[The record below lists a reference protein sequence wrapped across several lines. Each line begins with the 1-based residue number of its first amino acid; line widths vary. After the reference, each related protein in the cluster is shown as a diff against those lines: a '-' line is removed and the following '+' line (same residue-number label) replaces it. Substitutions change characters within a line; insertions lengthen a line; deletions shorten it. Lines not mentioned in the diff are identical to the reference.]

1 MHILREVELKE
12 RTFLWICL
20 WWDCLMSRKSFYLC
34 FFLQRN
40 TNSHSAFCE
49 ALDKIVYF
57 WDCFLF
63 ARCCDC
69 TSFFFLENQT
79 KIALQ
84 LILLFQANY
93 PDTLKA
99 TTTTKYSVAV
109 PLLSE
114 SGLAP
119 EDVPR
124 LLSVPKSGTWHSL
137 CSCLRHESESQIF
150 LLV

>member
-1 MHILREVELKE
+1 MKHLTK
-12 RTFLWICL
+12 
-20 WWDCLMSRKSFYLC
+20 LC
-34 FFLQRN
+34 IFETVSPLPD
-40 TNSHSAFCE
+40 AVI
-49 ALDKIVYF
+49 ALV
-57 WDCFLF
+57 
-63 ARCCDC
+63 
-69 TSFFFLENQT
+69 SFFLENQT

-124 LLSVPKSGTWHSL
+124 LLSVPKSGTWRSL